1 MKHSRKVAL
10 VDKRLKKDKRAIK
23 AKARIGK
30 GKKRRHVSR
39 NKGKK

>member
-1 MKHSRKVAL
+1 MKNSRKVLL
-10 VDKRLKKDKRAIK
+10 VDKRLKKDKRAMK
-23 AKARIGK
+23 TKARVGK

>member
-1 MKHSRKVAL
+1 MKNSRKVAL

-23 AKARIGK
+23 AKARVGK

-39 NKGKK
+39 R